1 MTNAKTLACYL
12 LFLLKEQMNGLQ
24 AEEFDV
30 TPLKLQKLLYYCQGY
45 ALAFTGKP
53 LFLEP
58 IEAWRLGP
66 VVNSVYQEYK
76 KYKSGNIP
84 LDEINKPDN
93 IDDTAA
99 SIAAMVIDTE
109 GKLSGIALAKATHKE
124 RPWKETFSGAYHND
138 IIPIKLI
145 QEFFTEEALKQEEA
159 DDDDVFWSSVGR
171 PVSDEEL
178 EAALA

>member
-58 IEAWRLGP
+58 IEAWRFGP
-66 VVNSVYQEYK
+66 VVN
-76 KYKSGNIP
+76 NI
-84 LDEINKPDN
+84 K
-93 IDDTAA
+93 A
-99 SIAAMVIDTE
+99 
-109 GKLSGIALAKATHKE
+109 GISRLM
-124 RPWKETFSGAYHND
+124 
-138 IIPIKLI
+138 KLI
-145 QEFFTEEALKQEEA
+145 N
-159 DDDDVFWSSVGR
+159 
-171 PVSDEEL
+171 PII
-178 EAALA
+178 